1 MLPGM
6 TAMLCIYLAPVG
18 DRGRGPRRLTSRSLT
33 GAPPTAARTKLEN
46 E

>member
-1 MLPGM
+1 M
-6 TAMLCIYLAPVG
+6 TATLARPVFTSPRPE
-18 DRGRGPRRLTSRSLT
+18 DRGSGPRRLTSRSLT